1 MLDFLQV
8 FAVILA
14 AVAMAPAVAHLLEFP
29 GKMRLGKDAYFAVQR
44 IYYPGFTI
52 AGISEPLAIAA
63 TAALLAFTPSQSSAF
78 WLIVA
83 ALLGLAAMQSVY
95 WVVTHKVNKQW
106 LKDDHLGAAGERFF
120 SVQSA
125 KTAESGTEQ
134 WQALRNRWEYSHA
147 ARATL
152 AFVSFTFLVIS
163 IVSE

>member
-1 MLDFLQV
+1 MSDFLQI

-14 AVAMAPAVAHLLEFP
+14 AVAMVPAVAHLLELP

-52 AGISEPLAIAA
+52 AGVSEPLAIAA
-63 TAALLAFTPSQSSAF
+63 TAALLAFTPSRDLAF

-83 ALLGLAAMQSVY
+83 ALLGLAAMQAVY
-95 WVVTHKVNKQW
+95 WIVTHTVNKQW
-106 LKDDHLGAAGERFF
+106 LRNEHLGAAGQRFF

-125 KTAESGTEQ
+125 KSAESGMEQ

-147 ARATL
+147 VRAAL

-163 IVSE
+163 TVSE